1 MCYISL
7 KTKDLAALL
16 PEISSGCNFFLS
28 CVEQSQP
35 HDFFFLQKTL
45 STAFLAL
52 DHWFSLNFI
61 LKSSGKS
68 KFERH
73 LLVFPV

>member
-35 HDFFFLQKTL
+35 HDFFFFAENSFNSFL
-45 STAFLAL
+45 SV
-52 DHWFSLNFI
+52 
-61 LKSSGKS
+61 
-68 KFERH
+68 RP
-73 LLVFPV
+73 LVFFEFHLEIKWETKV